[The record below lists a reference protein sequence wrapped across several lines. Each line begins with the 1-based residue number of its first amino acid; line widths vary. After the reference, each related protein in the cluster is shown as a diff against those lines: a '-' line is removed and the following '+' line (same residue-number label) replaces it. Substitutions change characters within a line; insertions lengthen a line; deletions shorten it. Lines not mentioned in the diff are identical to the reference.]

1 MIEWRFGLPP
11 LTVRD
16 QTANNLADVLDFA
29 HPNVL
34 FNVYP
39 VPASLSTP
47 CLPTPVRSSAEDDF
61 SALRQYA
68 QSLGFPIP

>member
-1 MIEWRFGLPP
+1 LRFGLQP

-29 HPNVL
+29 RPNVS

-39 VPASLSTP
+39 VPAAVSAP
-47 CLPTPVRSSAEDDF
+47 CLAAPVGSSAEDEF
-61 SALRQYA
+61 STLRQYA
-68 QSLGFPIP
+68 QSLGFLTP